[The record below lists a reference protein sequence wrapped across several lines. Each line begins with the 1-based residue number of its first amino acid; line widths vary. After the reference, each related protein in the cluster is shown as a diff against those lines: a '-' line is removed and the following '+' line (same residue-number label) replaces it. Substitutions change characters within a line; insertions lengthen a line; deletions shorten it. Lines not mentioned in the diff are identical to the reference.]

1 MAKTASKTQ
10 SKSRAAKSQPAKSQ
24 PAKSQAAKNQ
34 ATSEPFGPAIEKL
47 MNEKGVSYRA
57 MAEKTGLSAGYLNH
71 LVHGNLPVP
80 ANNVMEKVAKSLGVK
95 ADRFRE
101 YRVRRISD
109 HLAKK
114 PDLVDKLYKDLLK

>member
-1 MAKTASKTQ
+1 MEMAKTASKTQ
-10 SKSRAAKSQPAKSQ
+10 SKARSTASKGR
-24 PAKSQAAKNQ
+24 AAKNQ
-34 ATSEPFGPAIEKL
+34 TASEPFGPAIEKL
-47 MNEKGVSYRA
+47 MSEKGVSYRS

-71 LVHGNLPVP
+71 LVHGNRPVP
-80 ANNVMEKVAKSLGVK
+80 ANSVMEKVAKSLGVK

-114 PDLVDKLYKDLLK
+114 PELVDKLYKDLLK